1 MPMRFEIDGRTG
13 STAFEG
19 SRWEKILNTRVP
31 KLGNFDIF
39 QYRRQSCN
47 CNNQNVCSTCKLCV

>member
-1 MPMRFEIDGRTG
+1 MPMCFEIDGRTG

-19 SRWEKILNTRVP
+19 SRWEKILNTRVR
-31 KLGNFDIF
+31 KLGNSDML

-47 CNNQNVCSTCKLCV
+47 YNNQNAPTCKLCV